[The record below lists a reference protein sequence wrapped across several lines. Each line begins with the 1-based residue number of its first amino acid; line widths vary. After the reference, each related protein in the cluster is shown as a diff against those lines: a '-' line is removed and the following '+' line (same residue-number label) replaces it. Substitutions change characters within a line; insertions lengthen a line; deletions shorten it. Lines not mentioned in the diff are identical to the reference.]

1 VKWDIHVHLAD
12 LEELPDVASRKQ
24 PLVLRRFL
32 ERARG
37 GGDPARAPHH
47 GEGTTGAWVSR
58 LADWVAESQL
68 DRIVVLALDAVFD
81 ESGRCCPERTVLHV
95 GNDFVCSIASER
107 PTFLFGASI
116 HPYRKD
122 AVEELERLIRQ
133 GACLV
138 KWVPSAQHIRPDD
151 PKCRRFYEAMVHHGV
166 PLLTH
171 TGVEHTLGRGRLSY
185 NHPDR
190 LVPALEQGVKVIA
203 AHCGVRLFLHEP
215 SFFGAWASLVQRY
228 EGLYGDLSAFAVVTR
243 IPSLRRIFASAELR
257 ERVLYGSD
265 FPGIPSPRW
274 CWQLGFR
281 KTRELARIP
290 NPLERN
296 VRTLQALGVPDDVF
310 ERAGRLLGHGGE
322 RGVSH

>member
-1 VKWDIHVHLAD
+1 MKFDVHVHLANLD
-12 LEELPDVASRKQ
+12 KFPDDASRKQ
-24 PLVLRRFL
+24 PLYLRRFL
-32 ERARG
+32 RRARSRNA
-37 GGDPARAPHH
+37 PATSPEN
-47 GEGTTGAWVSR
+47 GEEITRAWVSN
-58 LADWVAESQL
+58 LAGWVAESQL

-81 ESGRCCPERTVLHV
+81 ESGRYRPERTVLHV
-95 GNDFVCSIASER
+95 DNDFVCSIAAEY

-122 AVEELERLIRQ
+122 AVAELERLIHQ

-138 KWVPSAQHIRPDD
+138 KWVPSAQHIQPDD
-151 PKCRRFYEAMVHHGV
+151 PKCRPFYEALVHHGI

-171 TGVEHTLGRGRLSY
+171 TGVEHTLGTGRLSY
-185 NHPDR
+185 NHPNR

-215 SFFGAWASLVQRY
+215 SFFDAWASLVTRY
-228 EGLYGDLSAFAVVTR
+228 EGLFGDLAAFAVVTR
-243 IPSLRRIFASAELR
+243 IPSLMRILISAELR

-274 CWQLGFR
+274 CWKLGLS

-296 VRTLQALGVPDDVF
+296 VRTLQALGVPDEAF
-310 ERAGRLLGHGGE
+310 ERAGKVLGYGK
-322 RGVSH
+322 